1 MKSIALPVVLL
12 SLLTLARMAQGEPSA
27 NWPQFRGP
35 EARGVAEG
43 DALPDQWSAT
53 DNVAWK
59 TDIPG
64 RGWSSPIVWGNR
76 VFLTTVVNLGE
87 SEAPKKGLYF
97 GGNRMTA
104 PESLHQW
111 KVYCLDLETGRVL
124 WERQVREGKPP
135 GPIHLKN
142 SYASETPVTDGER
155 VYVYF
160 GNLGV
165 WCFDFDGN
173 VVWTKELEPHKMR
186 FAWGTAASP
195 ILHENRL
202 YLVNDNEEDSYLL
215 ALDKKTGAEVWRIPR
230 PEKSNWSTP
239 YLWANSQRTE
249 IVTPGTG
256 EVRSYDLDGKQLWS
270 FKGMSKITIATP
282 YAYNG
287 LLYISSGYVGD
298 KQRPLY
304 AIRPGASG
312 DISLAEGQTSNEW
325 IAWSLPQGG
334 PYNPTTLAYGER
346 IYVLYDG
353 GSLTCLNARDGSAI
367 YDRQEI
373 PEGRAFTA
381 SPWAYGDKIFCLN
394 EDGVTF
400 VLKVG
405 DKFELLRKNP
415 LAEDDMGMATPAMT
429 ADRLLIRTS
438 TRVYCIRKEAK
449 R

>member
-1 MKSIALPVVLL
+1 MKSMLLPAVMLCLLVV
-12 SLLTLARMAQGEPSA
+12 AWMAQANPGA

-35 EARGVAEG
+35 EARGVADG
-43 DALPDQWSAT
+43 DALPDQWTAT
-53 DNVAWK
+53 ENVAWK

-76 VFLTTVVNLGE
+76 VFLTTVVNQGE
-87 SEAPKKGLYF
+87 SETPKKGLYF

-104 PESLHQW
+104 PESVHQW
-111 KVYCLDLETGRVL
+111 KIYCLDLETGQVL

-135 GPIHLKN
+135 APIHLKN

-165 WCFDFDGN
+165 WCFDFSGN
-173 VVWTKELEPHKMR
+173 AVWTKELEPHKMR

-202 YLVNDNEEDSYLL
+202 YLVNDNEDDSYLL
-215 ALDKKTGAEVWRIPR
+215 ALDKKTGAEVWRVPR

-239 YLWANSQRTE
+239 YLWANDRRTE
-249 IVTPGTG
+249 IVTPGNG
-256 EVRSYDLDGKQLWS
+256 EVRSYDLDGKLLWS

-287 LLYISSGYVGD
+287 LLYVSSGYVGD

-353 GSLTCLNARDGSAI
+353 GTLTCLNAKDGSVR

-400 VLKVG
+400 VMKAG
-405 DKFELLRKNP
+405 DTFELLRKNP
-415 LAEDDMGMATPAMT
+415 LSDDDMGMATPAIT

-438 TRVYCIRKEAK
+438 ARVYCIRKDVK
-449 R
+449 Q